1 MDLDYSAYL
10 LRKKEDKEAE
20 GEEDSDMLSPS
31 RQECQ
36 QALLKAISR
45 SRGKSGQR
53 SVLSFSIATPSMA
66 EGTNKCSRLC
76 TVYSTLT

>member
-1 MDLDYSAYL
+1 MDLEYSSYL
-10 LRKKEDKEAE
+10 LRKKEC
-20 GEEDSDMLSPS
+20 EEERDESQSPS

-53 SVLSFSIATPSMA
+53 NVLSFSIATPSVS
-66 EGTNKCSRLC
+66 EGTFIVVLHIPL
-76 TVYSTLT
+76 VTLWLTLS